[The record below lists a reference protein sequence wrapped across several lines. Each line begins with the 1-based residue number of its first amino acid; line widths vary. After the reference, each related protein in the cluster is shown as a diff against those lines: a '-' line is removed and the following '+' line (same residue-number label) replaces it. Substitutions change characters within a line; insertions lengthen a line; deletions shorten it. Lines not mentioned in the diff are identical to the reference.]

1 MKKLYILFLMIGG
14 LLGAELPPEEIQAQ
28 KEGLEKWRGIAIQAP
43 NMPKE
48 EAILKLSEGL
58 RKTSRSNMYS
68 IEGTQEVNR
77 LLRDKLLAIPG
88 HAKYYQQKIEKMR
101 SDLLEI
107 SKKNPLEVIKMQQEG
122 MEVIDEPNYLSDTE
136 SALRT
141 LEYMPSAETVSV
153 LGHFLNDPE
162 GRDGKTL
169 LGNPRHRPGDDFPPR
184 ASNAEVATDV
194 IRELGIEHPPF
205 KERGTITAE
214 EIDAWKDWWNEV
226 TAGKRTY
233 RFIGSNIEYGPDGPA
248 SKEATQRA
256 DRNQKR
262 DAERAAG
269 HIKSEPARSATASA
283 GNTKANSG
291 SIVSIAAAL
300 VVLLSIAGFLA
311 RKKMMG
317 RA

>member
-1 MKKLYILFLMIGG
+1 MKTLLPAIMTLFMCVSSL
-14 LLGAELPPEEIQAQ
+14 
-28 KEGLEKWRGIAIQAP
+28 EGRDPDWFKR
-43 NMPKE
+43 
-48 EAILKLSEGL
+48 
-58 RKTSRSNMYS
+58 RSNDLENS
-68 IEGTQEVNR
+68 INIQSKDDRIEALGRFMSIASHGGMDEEQKTIFNKAQAV
-77 LLRDKLLAIPG
+77 LLSIPG
-88 HAKYYQQKIEKMR
+88 HAQYYQQKIEKMR

-122 MEVIDEPNYLSDTE
+122 IAVIDEPNYLSDTE
-136 SALRT
+136 STLRT
-141 LEYMPSAETVSV
+141 LQYMPSAETVSV

-205 KERGTITAE
+205 KERGVITAE

-226 TAGKRTY
+226 KDGKRTY

-256 DRNQKR
+256 ERNQKR
-262 DAERAAG
+262 DAERA
-269 HIKSEPARSATASA
+269 
-283 GNTKANSG
+283 SG
-291 SIVSIAAAL
+291 SIKGSPTEAVSVETKKSPLSITGIAAGLA
-300 VVLLSIAGFLA
+300 VLLSIIGIFVR
-311 RKKMMG
+311 RKLMN